1 MQIDFIRYTIIKIII
16 LASLI
21 GMVFK
26 TNTDFPYE
34 LVVVFTIIFIIE
46 MLFVW
51 ALGEKKIKKVENAES
66 HN

>member
-1 MQIDFIRYTIIKIII
+1 MQIDFTKYTIIKIMI
-16 LASLI
+16 LGALI

-34 LVVVFTIIFIIE
+34 LSLIFTIIFIIE

-51 ALGEKKIKKVENAES
+51 ALGEKKAKKMENAEK
-66 HN
+66 